1 MKKIRRRKAISA
13 IDEDGTSEEVLDF
26 LENPP
31 LLIGIVLTL

>member
-13 IDEDGTSEEVLDF
+13 IEDDGTSEEVLDF

-31 LLIGIVLTL
+31 PLIAINLTL